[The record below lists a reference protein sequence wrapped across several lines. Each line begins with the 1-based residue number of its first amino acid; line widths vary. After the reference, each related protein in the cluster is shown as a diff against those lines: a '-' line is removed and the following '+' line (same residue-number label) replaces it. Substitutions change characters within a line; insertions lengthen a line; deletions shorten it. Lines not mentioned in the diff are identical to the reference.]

1 MFICEKCGYSTKIK
15 CNFTKHQNRKT
26 DCGDKNTQNNNNHT
40 QNNNNHTL
48 NNNNHTLNNNYNIP
62 SNNNNTLNNNNDDI
76 NNNNIISY
84 TNIDTNIV
92 KCNLCDK
99 QLTRRSFY
107 GHKSVCKKVPKNTC
121 EYCKVR
127 FSSQQSHS
135 RHRKT
140 CKHRIFMTDN
150 NEQQS
155 SNDHMTINN
164 NNNTTNNITNNIT
177 NTTTNNN
184 HFNIFGKEELGYI
197 LENMETDPRIRQ
209 CLKSLV
215 DTIELVHFNKDH
227 PENHT
232 VRKLTRK
239 DNSCQFREHGESWR
253 TVSCNNGFKT
263 LQDNLERSLS
273 TRFRDVPSVPTLRD
287 LMYSMSSEPTT
298 ALKPTDLL
306 LNRFEDDNSPSSC
319 MNDVLRQRLT
329 DLKNEYMSNIPSR
342 SYGAPWYM
350 NDLLTKWNNVLQQ
363 HNEAPINIE
372 QLYCKELGL
381 KPVPAPQSVGSPFI
395 HDF

>member
-1 MFICEKCGYSTKIK
+1 M
-15 CNFTKHQNRKT
+15 
-26 DCGDKNTQNNNNHT
+26 
-40 QNNNNHTL
+40 TL
-48 NNNNHTLNNNYNIP
+48 NNNTKTLNNNIN
-62 SNNNNTLNNNNDDI
+62 SLKNNNDDE
-76 NNNNIISY
+76 NNNVGMQKNNILYY
-84 TNIDTNIV
+84 TPIDTNLV
-92 KCNLCDK
+92 KCNMCDK
-99 QLTRRSFY
+99 QLTRRSVS
-107 GHKSVCKKVPKNTC
+107 GHKSVCKRVPKNTC
-121 EYCKVR
+121 EYCKVQ

-140 CKHRIFMTDN
+140 CKHRSIFMT
-150 NEQQS
+150 
-155 SNDHMTINN
+155 NDEEKQPHLTSITTNN
-164 NNNTTNNITNNIT
+164 NNNNSTTNNHIITNNNHI
-177 NTTTNNN
+177 TTNNN
-184 HFNIFGKEELGYI
+184 QFNVFGKEELGYI

-239 DNSCQFREHGESWR
+239 DNSCQFREHGGSCGGGEGSSSSSSSWR

-329 DLKNEYMSNIPSR
+329 DLKNEYMSNTPSR
-342 SYGAPWYM
+342 LYGSPWYI
-350 NDLLTKWNNVLQQ
+350 NDLLTKWNHVLRQ
-363 HNEAPINIE
+363 HDEPPIDIK
-372 QLYCKELGL
+372 QLYCKELGF
-381 KPVPAPQSVGSPFI
+381 KPAPPPKSAGSPFL
-395 HDF
+395 H

>member
-26 DCGDKNTQNNNNHT
+26 DCGDKKSRNNNDNT
-40 QNNNNHTL
+40 INNNDNTT
-48 NNNNHTLNNNYNIP
+48 NNNDNNAL
-62 SNNNNTLNNNNDDI
+62 NNNNTLNNNNDDE
-76 NNNNIISY
+76 NNNDISY
-84 TNIDTNIV
+84 TTIDTNIV
-92 KCNLCDK
+92 QCNLCDRK
-99 QLTRRSFY
+99 LTRRSFY
-107 GHKSVCKKVPKNTC
+107 GHKSVCKRVPKNTC

-140 CKHRIFMTDN
+140 CKHRIFIN

-155 SNDHMTINN
+155 SFDHMTINNNTTNNN

-184 HFNIFGKEELGYI
+184 HFNVFGKEELGYI
-197 LENMETDPRIRQ
+197 LENIETDPRIRQ

-239 DNSCQFREHGESWR
+239 DNSCQFREDGESWR
-253 TVSCNNGFKT
+253 TVSCDNGFKT
-263 LQDNLERSLS
+263 LQNNLERSLS
-273 TRFRDVPSVPTLRD
+273 TQFSDVPSVPTLRD
-287 LMYSMSSEPTT
+287 LMYSLSSEPTM
-298 ALKPTDLL
+298 KPTNLL
-306 LNRFEDDNSPSSC
+306 LNRFEDDKSLSSS
-319 MNDVLRQRLT
+319 MNDVVRQRLA
-329 DLKNEYMSNIPSR
+329 DLKKEYFVNTPSI
-342 SYGAPWYM
+342 SYGAPLYAKE
-350 NDLLTKWNNVLQQ
+350 LLKKWNHVLRQY
-363 HNEAPINIE
+363 NEPPINIKR
-372 QLYCKELGL
+372 LYFQELGF
-381 KPVPAPQSVGSPFI
+381 KPTPEPKSAGSAFL
-395 HDF
+395 HDY